1 MKKLVALSMI
11 FFALNGYANKLH
23 SYEKIKKA
31 VANGQLVR
39 IFVDYAK
46 CSGPTQN
53 YKMANYNSAY
63 TPNEIAIN
71 NDTGYMAASMMHF
84 TVNHPQFPN
93 QAIYE
98 FNRYTIASN
107 GDVSISLLPLNAI
120 DYAPL
125 SEKITFN
132 CKINESAQFFIEN
145 K

>member
-1 MKKLVALSMI
+1 MRKLVALTMI
-11 FFALNGYANKLH
+11 FSALNGYADKLH
-23 SYEKIKKA
+23 SYEKIKEA

-39 IFVDYAK
+39 IFVDYAQ
-46 CSGPTQN
+46 CSGPTKN

-71 NDTGYMAASMMHF
+71 NDAGYMAASMMHF

-93 QAIYE
+93 QPIYE

-107 GDVSISLLPLNAI
+107 GDVSISLIPLNAI
-120 DYAPL
+120 DFTPL
-125 SEKITFN
+125 SNKITFK